1 MRIMDT
7 HIDLSQMPSLPV
19 ISRQKFAEMIGMSE
33 GIIEGWMNR
42 GYIPTLLIG
51 KHRLINLALLNKLA
65 LEQEFFL

>member
-1 MRIMDT
+1 MDT

-42 GYIPTLLIG
+42 GYLPTLLIG

>member
-1 MRIMDT
+1 MDT